1 MHIAR
6 EKGLL
11 GEYYGDRLELIDH
24 MHELS
29 RRVARMKLLGVAAWD
44 KEDYE
49 LAYAIKNGIVKLPTG
64 ALFDPDSYML
74 DGKNNNAGAIQRGL
88 FNVHRY
94 TQPRLDKWKYQDPFP
109 SLPITDAQNSNFASA
124 LNGYSNPLSGTAA
137 LSTAAS
143 RFAQGQMD
151 ASQPPARFRPSGY

>member
-11 GEYYGDRLELIDH
+11 GEYYNDRLELIDH

-49 LAYAIKNGIVKLPTG
+49 LAYAIKTGIVKLPKG
-64 ALFDPDSYML
+64 ELFNPESYLL
-74 DGKNNNAGAIQRGL
+74 DKDVKSAMRRGL
-88 FNVHRY
+88 FNVRRY
-94 TQPRLDKWKYQDPFP
+94 TEPRLDYFGKQDPFP
-109 SLPITDAQNSNFASA
+109 NLPND
-124 LNGYSNPLSGTAA
+124 PTAYGS
-137 LSTAAS
+137 STV
-143 RFAQGQMD
+143 GQDFLTGKRWMGLVGPD
-151 ASQPPARFRPSGY
+151 DRFRNAPRDIMQQTGGKM